1 MKITFEVEPTTQ
13 ADREAVVALIARLAA
28 STTAFTTDARQG
40 PVNPTPLPAPA
51 LEAPAP
57 ETAHAETLAQD
68 VEETGDLSEPVNGTA
83 KPKRIRDRTAERAAA
98 KAKAEAEAEAKAKA
112 EAENK
117 AADDD
122 DDDDDEDPLS
132 PAIPAPPAVPAP
144 APAPPQPAAKAA
156 KARTP
161 QQSLDDA
168 LVVLRCIYDAPG
180 GAAHVKD
187 LQKAHKVAKFTD
199 LPPEAAAGLF
209 TSAYTLA
216 KKLGVA
222 LPSAITA

>member
-1 MKITFEVEPTTQ
+1 MKITFEVEPTTA
-13 ADREAVVALIARLAA
+13 ADRKAVVDLIAQLAK
-28 STTAFTTDARQG
+28 STTAFTTDAQQG
-40 PVNPTPLPAPA
+40 PTPTLGAGPAPQNPTPYVPDV
-51 LEAPAP
+51 
-57 ETAHAETLAQD
+57 TNSDHANL
-68 VEETGDLSEPVNGTA
+68 
-83 KPKRIRDRTAERAAA
+83 
-98 KAKAEAEAEAKAKA
+98 EAEAEAKAKA

>member
-1 MKITFEVEPTTQ
+1 MKITFEVEPTTA
-13 ADREAVVALIARLAA
+13 ADRKAVVDLIAQLAK
-28 STTAFTTDARQG
+28 STTAFTTDAKQG
-40 PVNPTPLPAPA
+40 PTPMPSAGPALQNPTPYVPDEAPAPA
-51 LEAPAP
+51 PAMTNGDIEIEAEAPAP
-57 ETAHAETLAQD
+57 E
-68 VEETGDLSEPVNGTA
+68 

-112 EAENK
+112 
-117 AADDD
+117 ADGD

-132 PAIPAPPAVPAP
+132 PAIPAPPPVPV
-144 APAPPQPAAKAA
+144 PAPPQPAAKAA
-156 KARTP
+156 AAAGNPRTP

>member
-1 MKITFEVEPTTQ
+1 MKITFEVEPTTA
-13 ADREAVVALIARLAA
+13 ADRKAVVDLIAQLAK
-28 STTAFTTDARQG
+28 STTAFTTDAKQG
-40 PVNPTPLPAPA
+40 PMPTPSAGPAPQNPTPYVPDVTNSDHANLEAEA
-51 LEAPAP
+51 EAEAPAP
-57 ETAHAETLAQD
+57 E
-68 VEETGDLSEPVNGTA
+68 